1 MTNGNPFYVHPGA
14 DFGPGLMGLAQ
25 TIGKFGDIKKEEN
38 RIATMK
44 QGALDAYKSK
54 DPEKIRQF
62 MIQNPEMAASINQAL
77 SLKLPDDSASAYK
90 NALFSVAVDPLTAS
104 RSLEEMRTQ
113 YAKDGIDAQEQDTL
127 DKLEAMI
134 NQKTPKEIQAETE
147 SALALLADENTWKRY
162 KDITEKPETKAFT
175 LSPGQTRYTGSGEF
189 IVEAPEGV
197 PTPNS
202 DIAKLGED
210 LANKLISN
218 EDYLA
223 KKERILNPTATSK
236 AELTARALNG
246 DMEARNILD
255 AMGKSDI
262 EMAMAKGEA
271 AAIGKI
277 AGLQEAMDLEGTARA
292 ILEGRE
298 TIENVRNTFGV
309 PIQETV
315 RSLVLKQE
323 PDFNFVQPRAIVKSL
338 NSSLMQQQKN
348 RGAMGSFV
356 ANINRQVDEVEK
368 RSRDIIKRVGI
379 RALDVP
385 WRELNV
391 RFIGSGHERVFEAYM
406 KEISAEINKLSQG
419 STASVA
425 LLPEQGR
432 IEWEKIHDVNLSMKK
447 LMIVL
452 RGTRDMANIRLK
464 SVQDEIDS
472 TIDRLSNVRNKRGT
486 ETLYS
491 EGDTAT
497 NKTTGEQMI
506 FRNGQWEN
514 L

>member
-1 MTNGNPFYVHPGA
+1 MSNGNPFYVHPGT
-14 DFGPGLMGLAQ
+14 DFGPGLMGLAE
-25 TIGKFGDIKKEEN
+25 TLGVKRKEREEFD
-38 RIATMK
+38 RIAAMK
-44 QGALDAYKSK
+44 KGALEAFQSG
-54 DPEKIRQF
+54 DPDKIAEF
-62 MIQNPEMAASINQAL
+62 SIQNPEISKQLMEAGKFRNEQTKENYIDSIFQAIQDPSRIPEIAASRQAFLRSQGVGSEGSVETDSFVEKYNQDPEGTL
-77 SLKLPDDSASAYK
+77 QSLKAELAFIAPEKWKAYK
-90 NALFSVAVDPLTAS
+90 AA
-104 RSLEEMRTQ
+104 
-113 YAKDGIDAQEQDTL
+113 
-127 DKLEAMI
+127 
-134 NQKTPKEIQAETE
+134 
-147 SALALLADENTWKRY
+147 
-162 KDITEKPETKAFT
+162 ITGEGKPFT
-175 LSPGQTRYTGSGEF
+175 LSPDQTRYTASGEL
-189 IVEAPEGV
+189 IVEAPKGV

-210 LANKLISN
+210 LVNKLISN

-246 DMEARNILD
+246 DMEAHNVLE

-277 AGLQEAMDLEGTARA
+277 AGLQEAMDLKGTARA
-292 ILEGRE
+292 ILDGRE
-298 TIENVRNTFGV
+298 TIENVKNTFGV

-406 KEISAEINKLSQG
+406 KEISAEIAKLSQG
-419 STASVA
+419 SAASIA
-425 LLPEQGR
+425 QLPEENR
-432 IEWEKIHDVNLSMKK
+432 KDWERIHDPNLSLRQLVIVMK
-447 LMIVL
+447 
-452 RGTRDMANIRLK
+452 GTRDMANMRLK

-472 TIDRLSNVRNKRGT
+472 TIDRFSNVRNKRGVSSISPDIQSMT
-486 ETLYS
+486 DEELQ
-491 EGDTAT
+491 
-497 NKTTGEQMI
+497 KIVRGE
-506 FRNGQWEN
+506 
-514 L
+514 